1 VEREKD
7 QAAMA
12 EWVKVAQVGEL
23 APGQKKPLDLDGIAV
38 LLFNVG
44 GQYYAI
50 EDVCTH
56 DGLPCQA
63 VGLRELPLPAHATA
77 RVLMCAPARH

>member
-1 VEREKD
+1 
-7 QAAMA
+7 MA

-23 APGQKKPLDLDGIAV
+23 APGQKKPIDLDGIAV

-56 DGLPCQA
+56 DGAPLA
-63 VGLRELPLPAHATA
+63 VAGLTEPILPAHVTA
-77 RVLMCAPARH
+77 RGLMCARARL

>member
-1 VEREKD
+1 
-7 QAAMA
+7 MA

-23 APGQKKPLDLDGIAV
+23 APGQKKQIDLDGVAV
-38 LLFNVG
+38 ALFNVG

-56 DGLPCQA
+56 DGAPWHKA
-63 VGLRELPLPAHATA
+63 GLMGTTSSAHATA
-77 RVLMCAPARH
+77 RVLMSAPARH